1 MSNVLVV
8 DDEANIRELVSVYLT
23 AAGYSVTCV
32 ADGAEAVEEV
42 RANQPDL
49 VVLDIGLPGMSGAEV
64 CSAIRQFS
72 AVPIVMLTARNTDLD
87 KVALLEAGADDYVVK
102 PFSPPV
108 LVARVRAVLRRGGVA
123 TAGGDGADG
132 AVAAPDATVA
142 VGGLALDA
150 EAREVTVDGEPIVLT
165 AREFDLLM
173 AMARRPGVV
182 FSREQLLEAA
192 LGFSD
197 YSEVRG
203 VDVHVRHLRE
213 KLGDDAAT
221 PRFIETVRGV
231 GYRVKR
237 DAK

>member
-1 MSNVLVV
+1 MTSVLVV

-23 AAGYSVTCV
+23 AAGYSVACA
-32 ADGAEAVEEV
+32 ADGREAVEIV
-42 RANQPDL
+42 RASEPDL
-49 VVLDIGLPGMSGAEV
+49 IVLDIGLPGMSGAEA
-64 CSAIRQFS
+64 CSAIRAFS
-72 AVPIVMLTARNTDLD
+72 EVPIVMLTARDTDLD

-108 LVARVRAVLRRGGVA
+108 LVARVRAVLRR
-123 TAGGDGADG
+123 AGGGAASEDGS
-132 AVAAPDATVA
+132 TVA
-142 VGGLALDA
+142 RSAAEAVVTVGGLSLDA
-150 EAREVTVDGEPIVLT
+150 EEREVAVDGVPVALT

-213 KLGDDAAT
+213 KLGDDATT

-237 DAK
+237 EAQ